1 VIEVRKASADS
12 PEAVTLMRELSET
25 LLSVTGRSG
34 EASFR
39 PEDMDAPRN
48 VFAVAYLGGAP
59 AGCGAI
65 RELSPD
71 ICELKRMYAR
81 DKGQGVGR
89 ALLHFLEREAAR
101 LNYARIILETGT
113 VNVGAVRF
121 YLANGYTVIENF
133 GKYVGRD
140 DSVCFCKPSKF

>member
-1 VIEVRKASADS
+1 MIEIRKTAADS
-12 PEAVTLMRELSET
+12 PEAVLLMRELSET
-25 LLSVTGRSG
+25 LLSFTGRSG

-39 PEDMDAPRN
+39 AEDMTAPRN
-48 VFAVAYLGGAP
+48 VFAVAYMDGAP

-71 ICELKRMYAR
+71 TCELKRMYAR
-81 DKGQGVGR
+81 EKGLGIGR

-101 LNYARIILETGT
+101 LNYSRIILETGT
-113 VNVGAVRF
+113 VNTGAVRF

-133 GKYVGRD
+133 GKYIGRD
-140 DSVCFCKPSKF
+140 DSVCFVKTI

>member
-1 VIEVRKASADS
+1 MIEVRKAAADS
-12 PEAVTLMRELSET
+12 PEAINLMRELSET

-39 PEDMDAPRN
+39 AEDMAAPRN
-48 VFAVAYLGGAP
+48 VFAVAYLEDAP

-65 RELSPD
+65 RELSKD
-71 ICELKRMYAR
+71 TCELKRMYAR

-89 ALLHFLEREAAR
+89 ALLYFLEREAAR
-101 LNYARIILETGT
+101 LHYARIILETGT

-121 YLANGYTVIENF
+121 YLANGYTVTQNF
-133 GKYVGRD
+133 GKYIGRD
-140 DSVCFCKPSKF
+140 DSVCFEKEL